1 MIYGFMFLASLLT
14 VMMAY
19 EMALNT
25 QSFWSTFFTVA
36 SIACWALSALAIQE
50 KIKDANIKIEDLQKK
65 LEDFENGNV
74 NK

>member
-1 MIYGFMFLASLLT
+1 MIYGFMLLTSLST

-19 EMALNT
+19 GMALNT
-25 QSFWSTFFTVA
+25 QSFWLTFFTVA
-36 SIACWALSALAIQE
+36 SMACWALSAFAIQE
-50 KIKDANIKIEDLQKK
+50 KIRDANIKVEDLQKK